1 MSEESSAKI
10 EKRNQPFDEVKLQAA
25 WKSFDGNRPEVG
37 KLGQTILDRE
47 VVKRGETEAV
57 IHLASQLEVSF
68 LERFESELVQYLRE
82 ELKNDNLSL
91 KKEVAEIE
99 VANKLYTNKDIFEEM
114 LRQNPKLQELKDRLG
129 LDYEM

>member
-1 MSEESSAKI
+1 M
-10 EKRNQPFDEVKLQAA
+10 
-25 WKSFDGNRPEVG
+25 
-37 KLGQTILDRE
+37 
-47 VVKRGETEAV
+47 
-57 IHLASQLEVSF
+57 SF

-99 VANKLYTNKDIFEEM
+99 VTNKLYTNKDIFEEM